1 MILENQKANFGSDY
15 DSESFVNVR
24 QLTELWMKDQ
34 LKEDLSELY
43 SLLNKVSEPIK
54 IGNSKSLIAT
64 LNALDSQCKKIDI
77 DTEVRNVYLD
87 KMLDNEKAIFDI
99 LGINDEFIL
108 EKNKSSDL
116 LKTETAYSAKND
128 LLDIFSLSK
137 FANYCNGNEY
147 EDLIEKINSYLKD
160 KNIKNTTPLKLRL
173 IYRNEDGKFFI
184 RAYTS
189 ANGYKD
195 FGINFSIFVALMA
208 INKYTA
214 KTKEEFFVEN
224 YVINDSKLYISFRK
238 KNETELN
245 KNLSLR
251 FGLTLE
257 NDEIKRNAVS
267 FNGVFTLVYK
277 KGDKQSEVVVRPK
290 GMKSDEESFPTDLLT
305 YRHQGKVETV
315 LEKVEKL
322 PVLIEKYISQI
333 SKEAKDITEKKNP
346 DSIRELIAKKIK
358 DGRKSEFKPH
368 KQEVLKELN
377 KIKVDN
383 MFKLF
388 ELLGSIEKL
397 FEQEDVVSVD
407 YWRSKLYEA
416 LIEKK

>member
-1 MILENQKANFGSDY
+1 
-15 DSESFVNVR
+15 
-24 QLTELWMKDQ
+24 MKDQ
-34 LKEDLSELY
+34 LKEDLFELY
-43 SLLNKVSEPIK
+43 SLQNKVSEPIK
-54 IGNSKSLIAT
+54 IGNSKSLIAA
-64 LNALDSQCKKIDI
+64 LNYLDSQCEKIDI

-99 LGINDEFIL
+99 LGINDKFIL
-108 EKNKSSDL
+108 DKNKSSDL

-147 EDLIEKINSYLKD
+147 EDLIEKINTYLKD
-160 KNIKNTTPLKLRL
+160 KNITNTNPLKLRL
-173 IYRNEDGKFFI
+173 VYRNEDGKFFI

-208 INKYTA
+208 INKYTTR
-214 KTKEEFFVEN
+214 TKEEFFVDN
-224 YVINDSKLYISFRK
+224 YIINDSKLYISFRK
-238 KNETELN
+238 KNEVELN

-277 KGDKQSEVVVRPK
+277 KGDRQSEVAVRPK

-368 KQEVLKELN
+368 KQEVLNELN

-397 FEQEDVVSVD
+397 FDQEDVVSVD